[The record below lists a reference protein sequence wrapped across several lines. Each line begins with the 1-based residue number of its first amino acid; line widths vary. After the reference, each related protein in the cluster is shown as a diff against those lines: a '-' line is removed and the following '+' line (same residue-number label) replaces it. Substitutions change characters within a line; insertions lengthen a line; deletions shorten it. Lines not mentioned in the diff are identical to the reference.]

1 MVSWSEDGWWIE
13 MEIVILKLKAP
24 KKYTSVIPH
33 FIFPCFSHLHPAL
46 SSMIK
51 RPRAYSIIL
60 TRLTEDWPWRQSL
73 LTCFPFSSS
82 PSLFAPSLLFLKKF
96 PHNHAPPKNSLAWM
110 GLGALPKQTCATVM
124 VLVGIVMIIRT
135 TFPVGVAIVVLT
147 TSSCVCIKASIF
159 VLI

>member
-96 PHNHAPPKNSLAWM
+96 PHNHAPPKKFACMDGSGRIAKADICNGYGDCHDNSHN
-110 GLGALPKQTCATVM
+110 
-124 VLVGIVMIIRT
+124 
-135 TFPVGVAIVVLT
+135 FPSRCNNCTDDHHFLWLY
-147 TSSCVCIKASIF
+147 KASIF